1 MKDPNERRALLAIVL
16 CLAVFYVWSAF
27 LAPKPEPLPVE
38 QGTAVAGTI
47 SGTPAAGGWVE
58 PTTPGA
64 GTIAPT
70 GPCDEQRVDLHSPT
84 VHFAVTTCGGNIAS
98 VEMPRYSEAVTVTPW
113 WIWIWNLVSGKDPG
127 GWHPYGEAT
136 GVLSLLTPNG
146 AFASAGR
153 GPIGPEG
160 AYVIVGQDPLV
171 LRHVTADGLTI
182 TKTFAPTAAA
192 DVFDVKVRFAA
203 TVPLNGPF
211 WVGLSD
217 EFRTPESA
225 YDMAPHASA
234 VVDGDLE
241 RMSAPA
247 DITAPELLPGPVSWF
262 GIENRYFLT
271 ALAPDDPAWGT
282 LSWAPVANGH
292 GAYLVGPSTSL
303 LPDQPLDLHFTLYA
317 GPKHVERLGEVGHDF
332 DVAADLGFF
341 GFFAKILLFFLNT
354 FQSGL
359 TNWGLSII
367 ALTFFVRICFY
378 PLSAKA
384 YKSGKAMQQ
393 VQPLLKELQEKYKD
407 DKEAQTR
414 ETMALFQRHKVNPVG
429 GCLPMLV
436 QMPVFFAL
444 YTALLHSPDLFG
456 AGFLQVQDLSAP
468 DPYGA
473 FPFFM
478 AVGMVLQ
485 QRMTPMTGMDPAQQQ
500 MMRFM
505 PLIFALFMFGLPAG
519 LSLYYALNTVL
530 SILQQWYNTRSYEA
544 PTAPLAPA

>member
-1 MKDPNERRALLAIVL
+1 MRDPNERRALLAIVL

-27 LAPKPEPLPVE
+27 LAPKPDPLAVDQQVE
-38 QGTAVAGTI
+38 GSPVAGA
-47 SGTPAAGGWVE
+47 PAVGAPGI
-58 PTTPGA
+58 PTSTA
-64 GTIAPT
+64 ALEPT
-70 GPCDEQRVDLHSPT
+70 GPCTEQRVDLDTST
-84 VHFAVTTCGGNIAS
+84 VHLGLTTCGGSVAS
-98 VEMPRYSEAVTVTPW
+98 IQMPEYREATTVTPW
-113 WIWIWNLVSGKDPG
+113 WTWIWNLVSGKSPG
-127 GWHPYGEAT
+127 AWRPYGDET
-136 GVLSLLTPNG
+136 GVLSLLTPQG
-146 AFASAGR
+146 AFATAGR
-153 GPIGPEG
+153 GAFGPDG
-160 AYVIVGQDPLV
+160 AYEIVGQNPLT
-171 LRHVTADGLTI
+171 LRRVTADGLTI
-182 TKTFAPTAAA
+182 TKTFAPTAAS
-192 DVFDVKVRFAA
+192 DVFDVTVRFSAA
-203 TVPLNGPF
+203 TPLNGPF

-225 YDMAPHASA
+225 YDMAPHPSA

-247 DITAPELLPGPVSWF
+247 DITAPESLPGPVSWF
-262 GIENRYFLT
+262 GVENRYFLT

-282 LSWAPVANGH
+282 VSWAPVANGH
-292 GAYLVGPSTSL
+292 GAYLVGPNASL
-303 LPDQPLDLHFTLYA
+303 LPDQPIDLHFTLYA
-317 GPKHVERLGEVGHDF
+317 GPKHVERLAEVGHDF
-332 DVAADLGFF
+332 DAAADLGFF
-341 GFFAKILLFFLNT
+341 GFFSKILLFFLNI
-354 FQSGL
+354 FHMGL
-359 TNWGLSII
+359 HNWGLSII
-367 ALTFFVRICFY
+367 ALTFLVRICFY

-384 YKSGKAMQQ
+384 FKSGKAMQQ

-414 ETMALFQRHKVNPVG
+414 ETMALFQQHKVNPLG

-456 AGFLQVQDLSAP
+456 ASFLHVQDLSAP
-468 DPYGA
+468 DPIGA

-530 SILQQWYNTRSYEA
+530 SILQQWYNTRSYKPPA
-544 PTAPLAPA
+544 APAPA